1 MLIEFFSSLTPV
13 LVCTGLG
20 WILSKRTRLLDSPD
34 LGQLVMVIGLPSLL
48 LNSLLKMDADLGVL
62 SDIILAACAMLVV
75 AGLLAALALRLSGQ
89 PMRFL
94 LPVLVNPNTG
104 NLGIPVVFALLGP
117 DALPYAVLTSTVVG
131 LSNFTLGAWL
141 MSGQLNPRA
150 LLTNGSIIAL
160 LVGVVLLLT
169 DTTVPVPLH
178 RTLEMLAGITVPVM
192 LLLLGRSLGSISI
205 RHLGDLKLVGLMSAG
220 RILIGLAAAFTVIQL
235 LPLPEMLQKSLL
247 IQSCM
252 PVAVLSYM
260 MATQYQGPRD
270 QVAAII
276 MLSTPLS
283 LLAVMLLSAFY
294 L

>member
-13 LVCTGLG
+13 LVCTSLG

-48 LNSLLKMDADLGVL
+48 LNSLLRMEADIGVL
-62 SDIILAACAMLVV
+62 SDIALATASMLII
-75 AGLLAALALRLSGQ
+75 AALMAALALRISGQ

-117 DALPYAVLTSTVVG
+117 EALPYAVLTSTIVG
-131 LSNFTLGAWL
+131 LSNFTFGAWL
-141 MSGQLNPRA
+141 MSGKLNPRA

-160 LVGVVLLLT
+160 LVGVILLLT
-169 DTTVPVPLH
+169 GTTVPAPMLN
-178 RTLEMLAGITVPVM
+178 TLDMLAGITLPIM

-205 RHLGDLKLVGLMSAG
+205 RNLSDLKLVGCISAG
-220 RILIGLAAAFTVIQL
+220 RVLIGLIAAWLAILL
-235 LPLPEMLQKSLL
+235 LPLPDMLEKSLL

-260 MATQYQGPRD
+260 MTTQYQGPKD

-276 MLSTPLS
+276 MLSTPIS
-283 LLAVMLLSAFY
+283 LLAIMLLSVFY

>member
-13 LVCTGLG
+13 LVCTSLG

-48 LNSLLKMDADLGVL
+48 LNSLLKMDADIAAL
-62 SDIILAACAMLVV
+62 SQIILAAGAMLVI
-75 AGLLAALALRLSGQ
+75 AALLAALALRICGQ

-117 DALPYAVLTSTVVG
+117 DALPYAVLISTTVG
-131 LSNFTLGAWL
+131 LSNFTFGAWL
-141 MSGQLNPRA
+141 MSGTLNPRA
-150 LLTNGSIIAL
+150 LLTNGSIMAL
-160 LVGVVLLLT
+160 LVGIVLLLT
-169 DTTVPVPLH
+169 DTQVPVPLLN
-178 RTLEMLAGITVPVM
+178 TLDMLAGITVPIM

-205 RHLGDLKLVGLMSAG
+205 RTLSDLKLVGCMSAG
-220 RILIGLAAAFTVIQL
+220 RVLIGFIAAFAAIQL
-235 LPLPEMLQKSLL
+235 LPLPEILQKTLL

-260 MATQYQGPRD
+260 MTTQYQGPKD

-283 LLAVMLLSAFY
+283 LLAIMLLSAFY

>member
-13 LVCTGLG
+13 LVCTSLG

-48 LNSLLKMDADLGVL
+48 LNSLLRMEADIGVL
-62 SDIILAACAMLVV
+62 SDIALATASMLII
-75 AGLLAALALRLSGQ
+75 AALMAALALRISGQ

-117 DALPYAVLTSTVVG
+117 EALPYAVLTSTIVG
-131 LSNFTLGAWL
+131 LSNFTFGAWL
-141 MSGQLNPRA
+141 MSGKLNPRA

-160 LVGVVLLLT
+160 LVGVILLLT
-169 DTTVPVPLH
+169 GTTVPAPMLN
-178 RTLEMLAGITVPVM
+178 TLDMLAGITLPIM

-205 RHLGDLKLVGLMSAG
+205 RNLSDLKLVGCISAG
-220 RILIGLAAAFTVIQL
+220 RVLIGLIAAWLAILL
-235 LPLPEMLQKSLL
+235 LPLPDMLEKSLL

-260 MATQYQGPRD
+260 MTTQYQGPKD

-276 MLSTPLS
+276 MLSTPIS
-283 LLAVMLLSAFY
+283 LVAIMLLSVFY

>member
-13 LVCTGLG
+13 LVCTTLG

-34 LGQLVMVIGLPSLL
+34 LGQLVMIIGLPSLL
-48 LNSLLKMDADLGVL
+48 LNSLLRMEADIRVL
-62 SDIILAACAMLVV
+62 SDIALATATMLVI
-75 AGLLAALALRLSGQ
+75 AALMSALVLRISGQ

-117 DALPYAVLTSTVVG
+117 QALPYAVLTSTIVG
-131 LSNFTLGAWL
+131 LSNFTFGAWM
-141 MSGQLNPRA
+141 MSGKLNPRA

-160 LVGVVLLLT
+160 LVGVILLLT
-169 DTTVPVPLH
+169 GATVPAPMLK
-178 RTLEMLAGITVPVM
+178 TLDMLAGITLPIM

-205 RHLGDLKLVGLMSAG
+205 RNLSDLKLVGGISAG
-220 RILIGLAAAFTVIQL
+220 RVLIGLAAAWLAILL
-235 LPLPEMLQKSLL
+235 LPLPGMLEKSLL

-260 MATQYQGPRD
+260 MTTQYQGPKD

-276 MLSTPLS
+276 MLSTPIS
-283 LLAVMLLSAFY
+283 LVAIMLLSVFY

>member
-13 LVCTGLG
+13 LVCTSLG

-48 LNSLLKMDADLGVL
+48 LNSLLKMDADIGVL
-62 SDIILAACAMLVV
+62 SDIALATAAMLII
-75 AGLLAALALRLSGQ
+75 AALLATLSLRISKQ

-117 DALPYAVLTSTVVG
+117 EALPYAVLTSTIVG
-131 LSNFTLGAWL
+131 LSNFTFGAWL
-141 MSGQLNPRA
+141 MSGKLNPRA

-160 LVGVVLLLT
+160 FVGVILLLT
-169 DTTVPVPLH
+169 GAPVPGPVLK
-178 RTLEMLAGITVPVM
+178 TLDMLAGITLPIM

-205 RHLGDLKLVGLMSAG
+205 RTLGDLKLVGCMSAG
-220 RILIGLAAAFTVIQL
+220 RVLIGFIAAFATIL
-235 LPLPEMLQKSLL
+235 MLPLPEMLQKSLL

-260 MATQYQGPRD
+260 MTTQYQGPKD

-283 LLAVMLLSAFY
+283 LLAIMLLSAFY